1 MALLDDYDNS
11 KAETTYLAIG
21 LYTQGVGSE
30 PKLHRQSGLN
40 MTAIPMKSAEQYE
53 AAGAHIAE
61 EIFKK
66 VKYYDGKWTYIV
78 GK

>member
-1 MALLDDYDNS
+1 
-11 KAETTYLAIG
+11 
-21 LYTQGVGSE
+21 
-30 PKLHRQSGLN
+30 